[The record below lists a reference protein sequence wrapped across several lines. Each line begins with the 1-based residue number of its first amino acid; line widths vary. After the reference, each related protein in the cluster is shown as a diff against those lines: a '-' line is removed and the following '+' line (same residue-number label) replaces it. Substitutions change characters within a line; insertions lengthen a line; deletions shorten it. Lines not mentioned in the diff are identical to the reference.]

1 MTLALQQP
9 QLHGHSPNIHPH
21 RIDDD
26 IFLGHENARYFVGIV
41 ATGDIE
47 HQPAAFE
54 AVQRL
59 RCDTYVERLWLPPSA
74 RRANGGELDEHDH
87 TAVHFAVAK
96 NNGTKR
102 PDLIGTTRIILKQN
116 GDLLPVEVD
125 YPEVFSERPAL
136 KRSCE
141 VSRLIGP
148 VKPYV
153 NSEKPTETL
162 EEKTER
168 HLVFSALVRA
178 IIGWGLQNNYHTGY
192 AMGEDWLLRTLDK
205 SNIPYVKVADFKQIP
220 EYGNTRN
227 AAISM
232 DPVRVIND
240 IKTHPRMPFA
250 TKVFFAGVRRHGG
263 LGYHNKYMLRK
274 PW

>member
-1 MTLALQQP
+1 MALVLQP
-9 QLHGHSPNIHPH
+9 PLHVPSPNSHYQP
-21 RIDDD
+21 IDDD
-26 IFLGHENARYFVGIV
+26 IFLGHENAKYFVGIV

-47 HQPAAFE
+47 HHPAAFE
-54 AVQRL
+54 AVQRF
-59 RCDTYVERLWLPPSA
+59 RYNTYVDRLWLPESV
-74 RRANGGELDEHDH
+74 RRENGGELDEFDH
-87 TAVHFAVAK
+87 RAVHIAVAK

-102 PDLIGTTRIILKQN
+102 PDLVGTTRLILKQN
-116 GDLLPVEVD
+116 GDPLPVEVD
-125 YPEVFSERPAL
+125 YPEVFGDRPAL
-136 KRSCE
+136 KRSGE

-153 NSEKPTETL
+153 NSEKQIETP

-168 HLVFSALVRA
+168 HLVFSALVRT
-178 IIGWGLQNNYHTGY
+178 IIGWGFQNNYHTGY

-205 SNIPYVKVADFKQIP
+205 SNIPYDKVADYKQIP
-220 EYGNTRN
+220 EYGNTEN

-232 DPVRVIND
+232 DPVRVLNNIR
-240 IKTHPRMPFA
+240 THPSMPFA

-263 LGYHNKYMLRK
+263 LGYHNKMMLRR